1 MLTFTRWY
9 NYEHQHNQLRFVT
22 LPQRHT
28 GQDKSM
34 KTIMMKK
41 IIAQHRVAR
50 RCFSTGPVAAAYE
63 LKVNAGEVRRDDAQ
77 VALAAKFD
85 ALYESLAL
93 LPPVPVRTDDPT
105 ESSATS
111 NSPLLLARSLASAQ
125 SFLRKKFHLWF
136 FGTPPRG
143 MYIYGPV
150 GVGKSFLMDLFYA
163 SVTVPDDSCCH
174 NNSHKHTKMTKRRV
188 HFHEFMLDV
197 HHRIFIYK
205 QKHPRGDALP
215 IIAQQLAQEAQLLC
229 FDEFQVTDIA
239 DAMIL
244 KRLFSLLLDW
254 NVVMVATSNRAPD
267 ALYKGGINRSLF
279 LPFIDMLKDTSD
291 IISMEDSKKDYR
303 LESRADGQSY
313 FWSNKDVHGDNSIHR
328 DMQAQLEEIFG
339 GTASGTEAEIIP
351 VLFGRT
357 VQVARLNDRC
367 AWFDFS
373 ELCYQPLGAA
383 DYISLCRRF
392 PVIIMERVPQLDA
405 NHLNEARR
413 FVTLIDAC
421 YESRT
426 RLVLAAQVPLD
437 ELFVDFEAQ
446 VESSD
451 GDEELI
457 VNDKGGNSSSF
468 ATTMIRTK
476 EGKYYEWSATGRI
489 GVSLAQFSSAN
500 DLAFSFRRA
509 ASRLVEM
516 GGKEWGRQ

>member
-1 MLTFTRWY
+1 M
-9 NYEHQHNQLRFVT
+9 
-22 LPQRHT
+22 
-28 GQDKSM
+28 M
-34 KTIMMKK
+34 KTMKMNTM
-41 IIAQHRVAR
+41 IAQHRVAR

-63 LKVNAGEVRRDDAQ
+63 LKVDAGEVRRDDAQ

-85 ALYESLAL
+85 ALHESLAS
-93 LPPVPVRTDDPT
+93 LPPVPARTDDPT
-105 ESSATS
+105 ESSCTS
-111 NSPLLLARSLASAQ
+111 SSPLLLARSLASAQ
-125 SFLRKKFHLWF
+125 SFLRKKFHLWS
-136 FGTPPRG
+136 FGPPPRG
-143 MYIYGPV
+143 MYIHGPV

-163 SVTVPDDSCCH
+163 SVTVPDDDSCC
-174 NNSHKHTKMTKRRV
+174 NNDSHSHKHVKITKRRV

-197 HHRIFIYK
+197 HHRIFVYK
-205 QKHPRGDALP
+205 QKHPRGDAIP

-244 KRLFSLLLDW
+244 KRLFLLLLLDW
-254 NVVMVATSNRAPD
+254 NVVVVATSNRPPD
-267 ALYKGGINRSLF
+267 ALYEGGINRSLF
-279 LPFIDMLKDTSD
+279 LPFIEILKHTSD
-291 IISMEDSKKDYR
+291 IISMEDSRKDYR
-303 LESRADGQSY
+303 LETRAGGQSY
-313 FWSNKDVHGDNSIHR
+313 FWSNKDVHGDNNINNN
-328 DMQAQLEEIFG
+328 MQAQLEEIFG

-383 DYISLCRRF
+383 DYISLCCRF
-392 PVIIMERVPQLDA
+392 PVLIMDCVPQLDA
-405 NHLNEARR
+405 KHLNEARQ

-451 GDEELI
+451 GDEELF
-457 VNDKGGNSSSF
+457 VSVKGGSSSSF

-476 EGKYYEWSATGRI
+476 EGEYLEWSATGRI
-489 GVSLAQFSSAN
+489 GVSLAQLSAAN

>member
-1 MLTFTRWY
+1 M
-9 NYEHQHNQLRFVT
+9 
-22 LPQRHT
+22 
-28 GQDKSM
+28 M
-34 KTIMMKK
+34 KTMKMK
-41 IIAQHRVAR
+41 TMIAQHRVAR

-63 LKVNAGEVRRDDAQ
+63 LKVDAGEVRRDDAQ

-85 ALYESLAL
+85 ALHESLAS

-105 ESSATS
+105 ESSCTS
-111 NSPLLLARSLASAQ
+111 SSPLLLARSLASAQ
-125 SFLRKKFHLWF
+125 SFLRKKFHLWS
-136 FGTPPRG
+136 FGPPPRG
-143 MYIYGPV
+143 MYIHGPV

-163 SVTVPDDSCCH
+163 SVTVPDDDSCC
-174 NNSHKHTKMTKRRV
+174 NNDSHSHKHVKITKRRV

-197 HHRIFIYK
+197 HHRIFAYK
-205 QKHPRGDALP
+205 QKHPRGDAIP

-244 KRLFSLLLDW
+244 KRLFLLLLLDW
-254 NVVMVATSNRAPD
+254 NVVVVATSNRPPD
-267 ALYKGGINRSLF
+267 ALYEGGINRSLF
-279 LPFIDMLKDTSD
+279 LPFIEILKHTSD
-291 IISMEDSKKDYR
+291 IISMEDSRKDYR
-303 LESRADGQSY
+303 LETRAGGQSY
-313 FWSNKDVHGDNSIHR
+313 FWSNKDVHGDINNN
-328 DMQAQLEEIFG
+328 MQAQLEEIFG

-383 DYISLCRRF
+383 DYISLCCRF
-392 PVIIMERVPQLDA
+392 PVLIMDRVPQLDA

-451 GDEELI
+451 GDEELF
-457 VNDKGGNSSSF
+457 VSVKGGSSSSF

-476 EGKYYEWSATGRI
+476 EGEYLEWSATGRI
-489 GVSLAQFSSAN
+489 GVSLAQLSAAN

>member
-1 MLTFTRWY
+1 MI
-9 NYEHQHNQLRFVT
+9 
-22 LPQRHT
+22 
-28 GQDKSM
+28 
-34 KTIMMKK
+34 KTVMEIMT
-41 IIAQHRVAR
+41 AQHRVAWR
-50 RCFSTGPVAAAYE
+50 SLPRGPVTAAYGRM
-63 LKVNAGEVRRDDAQ
+63 VDAGKVRRDDAQ
-77 VALAAKFD
+77 VALAAKLD
-85 ALYESLAL
+85 ALHEAL
-93 LPPVPVRTDDPT
+93 TSLPPAPERTDKTT
-105 ESSATS
+105 ESGSTS
-111 NSPLLLARSLASAQ
+111 STPPLRLLTRPLASAQ
-125 SFLRKKFHLWF
+125 SFLRKKYHLWSL
-136 FGTPPRG
+136 GPPPRG
-143 MYIYGPV
+143 MYIHGSV

-163 SVTVPDDSCCH
+163 SVTVPDD
-174 NNSHKHTKMTKRRV
+174 NSRCNKNDQNHKHAKITKRRV

-197 HHRIFIYK
+197 HRRIFVYK
-205 QKHPRGDALP
+205 QKHPRDDAIP

-244 KRLFSLLLDW
+244 KQLFLLLLDL
-254 NVVMVATSNRAPD
+254 NVVVVATSNRPPE
-267 ALYKGGINRSLF
+267 ALYEGGINRSLF
-279 LPFIDMLKDTSD
+279 LPFIDILKQTFD
-291 IISMEDSKKDYR
+291 IISMEDSSVDYR
-303 LESRADGQSY
+303 LETRADGQSY
-313 FWSNKDVHGDNSIHR
+313 FWSNKDVYGNLNNDIE
-328 DMQAQLEEIFG
+328 AQLEEIFG
-339 GTASGTEAEIIP
+339 GTASGTEAEVIS

-383 DYISLCRRF
+383 DYISLCCRF

-426 RLVLAAQVPLD
+426 RLVLSAQVPLD
-437 ELFVDFEAQ
+437 ELFVDFEAH

-451 GDEELI
+451 GDGELI
-457 VNDKGGNSSSF
+457 VSEMGGNSSSF

-476 EGKYYEWSATGRI
+476 AGEYYEWSATGRI
-489 GVSLAQFSSAN
+489 GVSLAQLSSAN

>member
-1 MLTFTRWY
+1 M
-9 NYEHQHNQLRFVT
+9 
-22 LPQRHT
+22 
-28 GQDKSM
+28 M
-34 KTIMMKK
+34 KTVMNNM
-41 IIAQHRVAR
+41 AVQHRVAQR
-50 RCFSTGPVAAAYE
+50 SFPTGPVTAAYE
-63 LKVNAGEVRRDDAQ
+63 LKVDAGEVRRDDEQ
-77 VALAAKFD
+77 VALAAKLD
-85 ALYESLAL
+85 ALHESLTS
-93 LPPVPVRTDDPT
+93 LPPIPVRTEDR
-105 ESSATS
+105 TS
-111 NSPLLLARSLASAQ
+111 RGPRLLARSLTSAL
-125 SFLRKKFHLWF
+125 SFLRKKFHLWSSS
-136 FGTPPRG
+136 PPPLG
-143 MYIYGPV
+143 IYIHGPV

-163 SVTVPDDSCCH
+163 SVTVPDDDSCSK
-174 NNSHKHTKMTKRRV
+174 NNSHNHAKITKRRV

-197 HHRIFIYK
+197 HHRIFVYK
-205 QKHPRGDALP
+205 QKHPRDDALP

-229 FDEFQVTDIA
+229 FDEFQVTDVA

-244 KRLFSLLLDW
+244 KRLFLLLLDW
-254 NVVMVATSNRAPD
+254 NVVVVATSNRPPD

-279 LPFIDMLKDTSD
+279 LPFIDMLKDTFN
-291 IISMEDSKKDYR
+291 IISMEDSSVDYR
-303 LESRADGQSY
+303 LETRSDGQSY
-313 FWSNKDVHGDNSIHR
+313 FWSNKDVSGNSNNNI
-328 DMQAQLEEIFG
+328 QGQLEEIFG
-339 GTASGTEAEIIP
+339 GTASETNAEIIP
-351 VLFGRT
+351 VLFGRN
-357 VQVARLNDRC
+357 VKVARLNHRC

-383 DYISLCRRF
+383 DYISLCCRF

-437 ELFVDFEAQ
+437 ELFVDFEAY
-446 VESSD
+446 VESDD
-451 GDEELI
+451 GDGELI
-457 VNDKGGNSSSF
+457 VSEKGGNSSSF

-476 EGKYYEWSATGRI
+476 EGEYYEWSATGRI

>member
-1 MLTFTRWY
+1 MT
-9 NYEHQHNQLRFVT
+9 
-22 LPQRHT
+22 
-28 GQDKSM
+28 KKMMM
-34 KTIMMKK
+34 KTMIEK
-41 IIAQHRVAR
+41 HRVAR
-50 RCFSTGPVAAAYE
+50 RCFSTGLVAAAYE
-63 LKVNAGEVRRDDAQ
+63 FKVDAGEVRRDDAQ
-77 VALAAKFD
+77 VALAAKLD
-85 ALYESLAL
+85 ALHESLVS
-93 LPPVPVRTDDPT
+93 LPPVPLRTDDPT
-105 ESSATS
+105 ESSRTS
-111 NSPLLLARSLASAQ
+111 SSPLLLARSMASAQ
-125 SFLRKKFHLWF
+125 SFLRKKFHLWS
-136 FGTPPRG
+136 FGPPPRG
-143 MYIYGPV
+143 MYIHGPV
-150 GVGKSFLMDLFYA
+150 GVGKSFLMDLFYG
-163 SVTVPDDSCCH
+163 SVNAPDDDSRC
-174 NNSHKHTKMTKRRV
+174 NNDSHKHAKITKRRV

-197 HHRIFIYK
+197 HHRIFVYK
-205 QKHPRGDALP
+205 QKHPRGDAIP

-229 FDEFQVTDIA
+229 FDEFQVTDVA

-254 NVVMVATSNRAPD
+254 NVVVVATSNRSPD

-279 LPFIDMLKDTSD
+279 LPFIDMVKHTFD
-291 IISMEDSKKDYR
+291 IISMEGSTKDYR
-303 LESRADGQSY
+303 LETQADGQSY
-313 FWSNKDVHGDNSIHR
+313 FWSNKDVHGDNNSNNN
-328 DMQAQLEEIFG
+328 MQAQLEEIFG
-339 GTASGTEAEIIP
+339 GTASVTEAEVIH

-383 DYISLCRRF
+383 DYISLCERF
-392 PVIIMERVPQLDA
+392 PVLIMDNVPQLDA
-405 NHLNEARR
+405 NYLNEARR

-451 GDEELI
+451 GDEELF
-457 VNDKGGNSSSF
+457 VSEKGGNSSSF

-476 EGKYYEWSATGRI
+476 EGEHVEWSATGLI
-489 GVSLAQFSSAN
+489 GVSLAQLSSAN
-500 DLAFSFRRA
+500 DLAFSFQRA

>member
-1 MLTFTRWY
+1 M
-9 NYEHQHNQLRFVT
+9 
-22 LPQRHT
+22 
-28 GQDKSM
+28 M
-34 KTIMMKK
+34 KTMKTMMMKTM
-41 IIAQHRVAR
+41 IAQHRVAR

-63 LKVNAGEVRRDDAQ
+63 LKVDAGEVRRDDAQ

-85 ALYESLAL
+85 ALHESLAS

-105 ESSATS
+105 ESSCTS
-111 NSPLLLARSLASAQ
+111 SSPLLLARSLASAQ
-125 SFLRKKFHLWF
+125 SFLRKKFHLWS
-136 FGTPPRG
+136 FGPPPRG
-143 MYIYGPV
+143 MYIHGPV

-163 SVTVPDDSCCH
+163 SVTVPDDDSCC
-174 NNSHKHTKMTKRRV
+174 NNDSHSHKHAKITKRRV

-197 HHRIFIYK
+197 HHRIFAYK
-205 QKHPRGDALP
+205 QKHPRGDAIP

-244 KRLFSLLLDW
+244 KRLFLLLLLDW
-254 NVVMVATSNRAPD
+254 NVVVVATSNRPPD
-267 ALYKGGINRSLF
+267 ALYEGGINRSLF
-279 LPFIDMLKDTSD
+279 LPFINILKHTSD
-291 IISMEDSKKDYR
+291 IISMEDSRKDYR
-303 LESRADGQSY
+303 LETRAGGQSY
-313 FWSNKDVHGDNSIHR
+313 FWSNKDVHGDNNINNN
-328 DMQAQLEEIFG
+328 MQAQLEEIFG

-383 DYISLCRRF
+383 DYISLCCRF
-392 PVIIMERVPQLDA
+392 PVLIIDCVPQLDA

-446 VESSD
+446 VESID
-451 GDEELI
+451 GDEELF
-457 VNDKGGNSSSF
+457 VSEKGGSSSSF

-476 EGKYYEWSATGRI
+476 EGEYLEWSATGRI
-489 GVSLAQFSSAN
+489 GVSLAQLSAAN

>member
-1 MLTFTRWY
+1 M
-9 NYEHQHNQLRFVT
+9 
-22 LPQRHT
+22 
-28 GQDKSM
+28 M
-34 KTIMMKK
+34 KTMKTMK
-41 IIAQHRVAR
+41 IIAQHGVAR
-50 RCFSTGPVAAAYE
+50 RSFSTGPVAAAYE
-63 LKVNAGEVRRDDAQ
+63 LKVDAGEVRRDDAQ

-85 ALYESLAL
+85 ALHESLAS

-105 ESSATS
+105 ESSCTS
-111 NSPLLLARSLASAQ
+111 SSPLLLLLSRSLASAQ
-125 SFLRKKFHLWF
+125 SFLRKKFHLWS
-136 FGTPPRG
+136 FGPPPRG
-143 MYIYGPV
+143 MYIHGSV

-163 SVTVPDDSCCH
+163 SVTVPDDDSCC
-174 NNSHKHTKMTKRRV
+174 NNDTHSHSHKHAKITKRRV

-197 HHRIFIYK
+197 HHRIFVYK
-205 QKHPRGDALP
+205 QKHPRGDAIP

-244 KRLFSLLLDW
+244 KRLFLLLLDW
-254 NVVMVATSNRAPD
+254 NVVVVATSNRPPD
-267 ALYKGGINRSLF
+267 ALYEGGINRSLF
-279 LPFIDMLKDTSD
+279 LPFIDILKHTSD
-291 IISMEDSKKDYR
+291 IISMEDSRKDYR
-303 LESRADGQSY
+303 LETRAGGQSY
-313 FWSNKDVHGDNSIHR
+313 FWSNKDVHGDNNINNN
-328 DMQAQLEEIFG
+328 MQAQLEEIFG
-339 GTASGTEAEIIP
+339 DTASGTEAEIIP
-351 VLFGRT
+351 IFFGRT

-392 PVIIMERVPQLDA
+392 PVLIMDRVPQLDA

-446 VESSD
+446 VESID
-451 GDEELI
+451 GDEELF
-457 VNDKGGNSSSF
+457 VSEKGGSSSSF

-476 EGKYYEWSATGRI
+476 EGEYLEWSATGRI
-489 GVSLAQFSSAN
+489 GVSLAQLSAAN

>member
-1 MLTFTRWY
+1 M
-9 NYEHQHNQLRFVT
+9 
-22 LPQRHT
+22 
-28 GQDKSM
+28 M
-34 KTIMMKK
+34 KTMMMKMM
-41 IIAQHRVAR
+41 IAQHRVAR

-63 LKVNAGEVRRDDAQ
+63 LKVDAGEVRRDDAQ

-85 ALYESLAL
+85 ALHESLAS
-93 LPPVPVRTDDPT
+93 LPPVPVRNDDPT
-105 ESSATS
+105 ESSCTS
-111 NSPLLLARSLASAQ
+111 SSPLLLLLARSLASAQ
-125 SFLRKKFHLWF
+125 SFLRKKFHLWS
-136 FGTPPRG
+136 FGPPPRG
-143 MYIYGPV
+143 MYIHGPV

-163 SVTVPDDSCCH
+163 SVTVPDDDSCC
-174 NNSHKHTKMTKRRV
+174 NNDSHSRSHKHAKITKRRV

-197 HHRIFIYK
+197 HHRIFVYN
-205 QKHPRGDALP
+205 QKHPRGDAIP

-244 KRLFSLLLDW
+244 KRLFLLLLDY
-254 NVVMVATSNRAPD
+254 NVVVVATSNRPPD
-267 ALYKGGINRSLF
+267 ALYEGGINRSLF
-279 LPFIDMLKDTSD
+279 LPFIDILKHTSD
-291 IISMEDSKKDYR
+291 IISMEDSRKDYR
-303 LESRADGQSY
+303 LETRAGGQSY
-313 FWSNKDVHGDNSIHR
+313 FWSNKDVHGDNNINNN
-328 DMQAQLEEIFG
+328 MQAQLEEIFG

-392 PVIIMERVPQLDA
+392 PVLIMDRVPQLDA

-426 RLVLAAQVPLD
+426 GLVLAAQVPLD

-451 GDEELI
+451 GDEELF
-457 VNDKGGNSSSF
+457 VSEKGGSSSSF

-476 EGKYYEWSATGRI
+476 EGEYLEWSATGRI
-489 GVSLAQFSSAN
+489 GVSLAQLSAAN

-516 GGKEWGRQ
+516 GGKGWGWGWGRQ

>member
-1 MLTFTRWY
+1 MI
-9 NYEHQHNQLRFVT
+9 E
-22 LPQRHT
+22 
-28 GQDKSM
+28 
-34 KTIMMKK
+34 
-41 IIAQHRVAR
+41 QHRVAR
-50 RCFSTGPVAAAYE
+50 RCLSTGPVTAAYE
-63 LKVNAGEVRRDDAQ
+63 LKVDAGEVRQDDAQ

-85 ALYESLAL
+85 ALHQSLAS

-105 ESSATS
+105 NSSCTS
-111 NSPLLLARSLASAQ
+111 SGPRLLARPLVSAQ
-125 SFLRKKFHLWF
+125 SFFRKKFHFWS
-136 FGTPPRG
+136 FGPPPRG
-143 MYIYGPV
+143 MYIHGPV

-163 SVTVPDDSCCH
+163 SVNVPDDDFCC
-174 NNSHKHTKMTKRRV
+174 NDDSHTHKRAKITKRRV

-197 HHRIFIYK
+197 HHRIFVYK
-205 QKHPRGDALP
+205 QKHPRSDAIP

-229 FDEFQVTDIA
+229 FDEFQVTDVA

-244 KRLFSLLLDW
+244 KRLFLFLLDC
-254 NVVMVATSNRAPD
+254 NVVVVATSNRSPD
-267 ALYKGGINRSLF
+267 ALYERGINRSLF
-279 LPFIDMLKDTSD
+279 LPFIDMLKHTFD
-291 IISMEDSKKDYR
+291 IISMEDSPKDYR
-303 LESRADGQSY
+303 LETRADGQSY
-313 FWSNKDVHGDNSIHR
+313 FWSNKGAHGDNNADNDI
-328 DMQAQLEEIFG
+328 QAQLEEIFG
-339 GTASGTEAEIIP
+339 GTASITEAEDIQ
-351 VLFGRT
+351 VHFGRT

-367 AWFDFS
+367 AWFDFA

-383 DYISLCRRF
+383 DYISLCNRF
-392 PVIIMERVPQLDA
+392 PVLIMDSVPQLDA

-451 GDEELI
+451 GDEELF
-457 VNDKGGNSSSF
+457 VSEKGGNSSSF
-468 ATTMIRTK
+468 ATTMIRNK
-476 EGKYYEWSATGRI
+476 EGEHVEWSATGLI
-489 GVSLAQFSSAN
+489 GVSLAQLSSAN

>member
-1 MLTFTRWY
+1 
-9 NYEHQHNQLRFVT
+9 
-22 LPQRHT
+22 
-28 GQDKSM
+28 M
-34 KTIMMKK
+34 KTMIEK
-41 IIAQHRVAR
+41 HRVAQ
-50 RCFSTGPVAAAYE
+50 RCFSIGPVSAAYE
-63 LKVNAGEVRRDDAQ
+63 LMVDAGEVRRDDAQ
-77 VALAAKFD
+77 VALAAKLD
-85 ALYESLAL
+85 DLHESLAS
-93 LPPVPVRTDDPT
+93 LPPVPLLTDEQI
-105 ESSATS
+105 ESSRS
-111 NSPLLLARSLASAQ
+111 SSRPLLLARSMASAQ
-125 SFLRKKFHLWF
+125 SFLRKKFHLWS
-136 FGTPPRG
+136 FGLPPRG
-143 MYIYGPV
+143 IYIHGPV

-163 SVTVPDDSCCH
+163 SVNVFDDSRC
-174 NNSHKHTKMTKRRV
+174 NNDRFKHAKITKRRV

-197 HHRIFIYK
+197 HHRIFVYK
-205 QKHPRGDALP
+205 QKHPRGDAIP

-229 FDEFQVTDIA
+229 FDEFQVTDVA

-244 KRLFSLLLDW
+244 KRLFLLLLDC
-254 NVVMVATSNRAPD
+254 NVVVVATSNRSPD
-267 ALYKGGINRSLF
+267 ALYEGGINRSLF
-279 LPFIDMLKDTSD
+279 LPFIDMLKHTFD
-291 IISMEDSKKDYR
+291 IISMEGSTKDYR
-303 LESRADGQSY
+303 LENRADGQSY
-313 FWSNKDVHGDNSIHR
+313 FWSNKDVQGDNSSNN

-339 GTASGTEAEIIP
+339 GTASGAESEIIK
-351 VLFGRT
+351 VRFGRT

-383 DYISLCRRF
+383 DYLSLCDRF
-392 PVIIMERVPQLDA
+392 PVLIMDNVPQLDA

-413 FVTLIDAC
+413 FVNLIDAC

-451 GDEELI
+451 GDEELF
-457 VNDKGGNSSSF
+457 VSDKGGNSSSF

-476 EGKYYEWSATGRI
+476 DGEHMEWSATGLI

-516 GGKEWGRQ
+516 GGKEWGRE

>member
-1 MLTFTRWY
+1 M
-9 NYEHQHNQLRFVT
+9 
-22 LPQRHT
+22 
-28 GQDKSM
+28 M
-34 KTIMMKK
+34 KTMKTMK
-41 IIAQHRVAR
+41 MIAQHGVAR
-50 RCFSTGPVAAAYE
+50 RSFSTGPVAAAYE
-63 LKVNAGEVRRDDAQ
+63 LKVDAGEVRRDDAQ

-85 ALYESLAL
+85 ALHESLAS

-105 ESSATS
+105 ESSCTS
-111 NSPLLLARSLASAQ
+111 SSPLLLLLSRSLASAQ
-125 SFLRKKFHLWF
+125 SFLRKKFHLWS
-136 FGTPPRG
+136 FGPPPRG
-143 MYIYGPV
+143 MYIHGSV

-163 SVTVPDDSCCH
+163 SVTVPDDDSCC
-174 NNSHKHTKMTKRRV
+174 NNDTHSHSHKHAKITKRRV

-197 HHRIFIYK
+197 HHRIFVYK
-205 QKHPRGDALP
+205 QKHPRGDAIP

-244 KRLFSLLLDW
+244 KRLFLLLLLDW
-254 NVVMVATSNRAPD
+254 NVVVVATSNRPPD
-267 ALYKGGINRSLF
+267 ALYEGGINRSLF
-279 LPFIDMLKDTSD
+279 LPFIEILKHTSD
-291 IISMEDSKKDYR
+291 IISMEDSRKDYR
-303 LESRADGQSY
+303 LETRAGGQSY
-313 FWSNKDVHGDNSIHR
+313 FWSNKDVHGDNNINNN
-328 DMQAQLEEIFG
+328 MQAQLEEIFG

-392 PVIIMERVPQLDA
+392 PVLIMDRVPQLDA

-446 VESSD
+446 VESID
-451 GDEELI
+451 GDEELF
-457 VNDKGGNSSSF
+457 VSEKGGSSSSF

-476 EGKYYEWSATGRI
+476 EGEYLEWSATGRI
-489 GVSLAQFSSAN
+489 GVSLAQLSAAN

>member
-1 MLTFTRWY
+1 M
-9 NYEHQHNQLRFVT
+9 
-22 LPQRHT
+22 
-28 GQDKSM
+28 M
-34 KTIMMKK
+34 KTMKTMK
-41 IIAQHRVAR
+41 MIAQHGVAR
-50 RCFSTGPVAAAYE
+50 RSFSTGPVAAAYE
-63 LKVNAGEVRRDDAQ
+63 LKVDAGEVRRDDAQ

-85 ALYESLAL
+85 ALHESLAS

-105 ESSATS
+105 ESSCTS
-111 NSPLLLARSLASAQ
+111 SSPLLLLLSRSLASAQ
-125 SFLRKKFHLWF
+125 SFLRKKFHLWS
-136 FGTPPRG
+136 FGPPPRG
-143 MYIYGPV
+143 MYIHGSV

-163 SVTVPDDSCCH
+163 SVTVPDDDSCC
-174 NNSHKHTKMTKRRV
+174 NNDTHSHKRAKITKRRV

-197 HHRIFIYK
+197 HHRIFVYK
-205 QKHPRGDALP
+205 QKHPRGDAIP

-244 KRLFSLLLDW
+244 KRLFLLLLLDW
-254 NVVMVATSNRAPD
+254 NVVVVATSNRPPD
-267 ALYKGGINRSLF
+267 ALYEGGINRSLF
-279 LPFIDMLKDTSD
+279 LPFIEILKHTSD
-291 IISMEDSKKDYR
+291 IISMEDSRKDYR
-303 LESRADGQSY
+303 LETRAGGQSY
-313 FWSNKDVHGDNSIHR
+313 FWSNKDVHGDNNINNN
-328 DMQAQLEEIFG
+328 MQAQLEEIFG

-392 PVIIMERVPQLDA
+392 PVLIMDRVPQLDA

-446 VESSD
+446 VESID
-451 GDEELI
+451 GDEELF
-457 VNDKGGNSSSF
+457 VSEKGGSSSSF

-476 EGKYYEWSATGRI
+476 EGEYLEWSATGRI
-489 GVSLAQFSSAN
+489 GVSLAQLSAAN

>member
-1 MLTFTRWY
+1 M
-9 NYEHQHNQLRFVT
+9 
-22 LPQRHT
+22 
-28 GQDKSM
+28 M
-34 KTIMMKK
+34 KTMKTMK
-41 IIAQHRVAR
+41 MIAQHGVAR
-50 RCFSTGPVAAAYE
+50 RSFSTGPVAAAYE
-63 LKVNAGEVRRDDAQ
+63 LKVDAGEVRRDDAQ

-85 ALYESLAL
+85 ALHESLAS

-105 ESSATS
+105 ESSCTS
-111 NSPLLLARSLASAQ
+111 SSPVLLLLSRSLASAQ
-125 SFLRKKFHLWF
+125 SFLRKKFHLWS
-136 FGTPPRG
+136 FGPPPRG
-143 MYIYGPV
+143 MYIYGSV

-163 SVTVPDDSCCH
+163 SVTVPDDDSCC
-174 NNSHKHTKMTKRRV
+174 NNDSHSHKHAKITKRRV

-197 HHRIFIYK
+197 HHRIFVYK
-205 QKHPRGDALP
+205 QKHPRGDAIP

-244 KRLFSLLLDW
+244 KRLFLLLLLDW
-254 NVVMVATSNRAPD
+254 NVVVVATSNRPPD
-267 ALYKGGINRSLF
+267 ALYEGGINRSLF
-279 LPFIDMLKDTSD
+279 LPFIEILKHTSD
-291 IISMEDSKKDYR
+291 IISMEDSRKDYR
-303 LESRADGQSY
+303 LETRAGGQSY
-313 FWSNKDVHGDNSIHR
+313 FWSNKDVHGDNNINNN
-328 DMQAQLEEIFG
+328 MQAQLEEIFG

-392 PVIIMERVPQLDA
+392 PVLIMDRVPQLDA

-446 VESSD
+446 VESID
-451 GDEELI
+451 GDEELF
-457 VNDKGGNSSSF
+457 VSEKGGSSSSF

-476 EGKYYEWSATGRI
+476 EGEYLEWSATGRI
-489 GVSLAQFSSAN
+489 GVSLAQLSAAN